1 MAKTTRGGKRITAT
15 KIPTAPSPAPA
26 PPPPAPV
33 LTPPTPQQIAQGIT
47 LPAGG
52 VDYDTF
58 SKMTDD
64 EKADVIEQAKQVATP
79 IFLDDS
85 VAQNLI
91 YYTGYNQKP
100 DMVDDATYAAASG
113 KEIFRTVHDTY
124 SSTNDIGY
132 SANEI
137 IKQIQT
143 GSYTMLSSSGGSAH
157 GNAIYF
163 ADNVSDSAMYASGRN
178 NTMMRAKIK
187 PNAIIKKEGTILKEI
202 SSEINKGTKLGR
214 TMSKIMGSYKDSD
227 SANAIWCMVKGYDG
241 YVSNTYNMIV
251 NRGALISN
259 AKTKK
264 VSYGTSSW

>member
-15 KIPTAPSPAPA
+15 KIPTAPPPAPA

-33 LTPPTPQQIAQGIT
+33 LIPPTPQQIAQGIT

-85 VAQNLI
+85 IAQNLI

-100 DMVDDATYAAASG
+100 DMLDDAAYAAASG
-113 KEIFRTVHDTY
+113 KEIFRTVYNAY
-124 SSTNDIGY
+124 SGQNDIGY
-132 SANEI
+132 SADEI

-143 GSYTMLSSSGGSAH
+143 GSYTMLSDSGGSAH
-157 GNAIYF
+157 GNAVYF
-163 ADNVSDSAMYASGRN
+163 ADNVYDSSWYANGKN

-187 PNAIIKKEGTILKEI
+187 PSAIIKKEGTILKEI
-202 SSEINKGTKLGR
+202 SSEINKGTKLGQ
-214 TMSKIMGSYKDSD
+214 TMNRIMGSHKDSN

-241 YVSNTYNMIV
+241 YVSGSYNMIV

-264 VSYGTSSW
+264 VTRGITTW